1 MTRLLILCVLFISFS
16 AFSDP
21 TISIKSNSIV
31 DAGTTQDI
39 TREKVINVSKAQRD
53 INSKIAEEVKSK
65 SVSKSSISKYSTG
78 IEYSL
83 GAVVLPY
90 IKAIENG
97 ELDNMGSESI
107 GYIRRCALNS
117 HKLPT
122 VIGPMFGYGG
132 EILYSRVG
140 GLGGQ
145 GGAIQT
151 QEAIQNM
158 TASMPSF
165 MSISKDAERN
175 KKYIASKYGVR
186 PETPQETL
194 VCYFYYGILYEQI
207 ARNIFSQSILGEE
220 SQASTVLYVDSL
232 QITVARAI
240 ARAVKDDNLLN
251 RAKNMAEQNSGS
263 TCTVP
268 SLQAL
273 NKGQLDFSCGSFSFN
288 YQSREAVNGNT
299 IIWSKDTFMGGSITL
314 SEVSAFEIAKA
325 NEIASVYRNTAEEIQ
340 ANERATGLNKSTSLV
355 QVRDTKV
362 STGGDASISN

>member
-122 VIGPMFGYGG
+122 VKF
-132 EILYSRVG
+132 
-140 GLGGQ
+140 
-145 GGAIQT
+145 
-151 QEAIQNM
+151 
-158 TASMPSF
+158 F
-165 MSISKDAERN
+165 
-175 KKYIASKYGVR
+175 
-186 PETPQETL
+186 
-194 VCYFYYGILYEQI
+194 
-207 ARNIFSQSILGEE
+207 ILG
-220 SQASTVLYVDSL
+220 SVVWGGKA
-232 QITVARAI
+232 AR
-240 ARAVKDDNLLN
+240 
-251 RAKNMAEQNSGS
+251 
-263 TCTVP
+263 
-268 SLQAL
+268 
-273 NKGQLDFSCGSFSFN
+273 
-288 YQSREAVNGNT
+288 
-299 IIWSKDTFMGGSITL
+299 
-314 SEVSAFEIAKA
+314 
-325 NEIASVYRNTAEEIQ
+325 YRPKKLFKT
-340 ANERATGLNKSTSLV
+340 
-355 QVRDTKV
+355 
-362 STGGDASISN
+362 